1 VGSDDDDNLGEF
13 CDNPILLTELCNDA
27 VVSQEFRHGIIRR
40 DHVHTTSEAMSSS
53 ASMAADPSVSTS
65 HEQRVHVL
73 SVRAWWDCLSQLM
86 HGGRKYDRKKSIRG
100 GAHLENSISIDA
112 RKSL

>member
-13 CDNPILLTELCNDA
+13 CDNPILLTELCNDDVA
-27 VVSQEFRHGIIRR
+27 SQEFRHGIIRR
-40 DHVHTTSEAMSSS
+40 GHVHTTSEAMSSS
-53 ASMAADPSVSTS
+53 ASIVADPSMPASR
-65 HEQRVHVL
+65 EQRVHVP
-73 SVRAWWDCLSQLM
+73 SVRGWWDCLSQLV
-86 HGGRKYDRKKSIRG
+86 HGGRKYDRKESIRG